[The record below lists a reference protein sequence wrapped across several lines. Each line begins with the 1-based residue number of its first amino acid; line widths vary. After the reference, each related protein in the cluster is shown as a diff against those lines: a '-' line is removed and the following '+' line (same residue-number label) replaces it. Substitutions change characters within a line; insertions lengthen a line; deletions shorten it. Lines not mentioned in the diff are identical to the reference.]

1 MKKVNRSELIREHLR
16 VAKDKSPVAVVEALA
31 KKGVKVSTGLVSVV
45 KHTRRAKLTN
55 HAKAKKKTSAFVRRT
70 LAKHSS
76 ALAEARRFVEH
87 AGGVE
92 EAQSLIQIVGE
103 IMG

>member
-16 VAKDKSPVAVVEALA
+16 VAKDKSPAAVVDALA
-31 KKGVKVSTGLVSVV
+31 KKGVKVSKGLVSVV
-45 KHTRRAKLTN
+45 KHTRRNGFKAARLMR
-55 HAKAKKKTSAFVRRT
+55 HAEALS
-70 LAKHSS
+70 KHSS
-76 ALAEARRFVEH
+76 ALADARRFVEQ

-92 EAQSLIQIVGE
+92 EAQSLIQIVGK